1 MAKVGNAFEVEN
13 KKMDVDGAKGASIR
27 WLITPEDGAPNFA
40 MRMITIEP
48 NGQSPAHEH
57 DFEHE
62 MFLLEGEATVVS
74 ENEETKISEGS
85 FIFVKPGEF
94 HTVKNTG
101 AKVCRFVCMVPNYS
115 IK

>member
-1 MAKVGNAFEVEN
+1 MAKIGNFSEVEN

-40 MRMITIEP
+40 MRLITIEP
-48 NGQSPAHEH
+48 GGQSPAHSH
-57 DFEHE
+57 NFEHE
-62 MFLLEGEATVVS
+62 MFVLEGEATVVS
-74 ENEETKISEGS
+74 DGLETKVHEGS
-85 FIFVKPGEF
+85 FIFIKPGEF

-101 AKVCRFVCMVPNYS
+101 TKVCTFLCMVPNYS